1 MLDIKVTLLDRV
13 IKKLITLLINSN
25 LIAECTS
32 KLVAKDVFI
41 KCFFHCVMVLKP
53 VQQIH

>member
-25 LIAECTS
+25 LIVEYTS
-32 KLVAKDVFI
+32 KLVAKNLFLLNVF
-41 KCFFHCVMVLKP
+41 F
-53 VQQIH
+53 